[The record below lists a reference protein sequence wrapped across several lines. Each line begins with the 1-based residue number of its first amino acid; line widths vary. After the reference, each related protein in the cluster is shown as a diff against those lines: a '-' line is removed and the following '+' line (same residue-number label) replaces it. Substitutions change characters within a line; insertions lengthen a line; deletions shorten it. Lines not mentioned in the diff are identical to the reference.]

1 MRAMDR
7 RTLLSALALGA
18 AVAPV
23 AVPMTAHAAD
33 KGDEKK
39 KGGGLTFIQI
49 KTLAATIVRRQGGR
63 GVVTVETGLD
73 IPDAA
78 LRERAELSMPRIRSA
93 YNGLLQQYVG
103 GLPPGNPVNA
113 DYLAQALQRQTDTV
127 LGKRGA
133 RLLIGSILMN

>member
-1 MRAMDR
+1 MDR
-7 RTLLSALALGA
+7 RQLLAVLATGA
-18 AVAPV
+18 AAAPAVAFS
-23 AVPMTAHAAD
+23 AD

-39 KGGGLTFIQI
+39 KGGGFTFIQI
-49 KTLAATIVRRQGGR
+49 KTLAATITRRQGGR

-73 IPDAA
+73 IPDNA
-78 LRERAELSMPRIRSA
+78 LRERAELSMPRIRAA
-93 YNGLLQQYVG
+93 YNALLLQYVG
-103 GLPPGNPVNA
+103 GLPPGTPVNA